1 VLAKI
6 SFSLT
11 KAFLAILFFTFIF
24 AMNFFMQ
31 NPGNS
36 GLTLP
41 FNTTTWLCISIA
53 LGIGLFYI
61 AKQQKL
67 KYDQFSLGLL
77 LVCILLTIPLF
88 YSSALFDEALARIVG
103 LWAGWLFIL
112 VLQQFDFKK
121 KHINFLLITLLIS
134 VLIQA
139 TFSYVQFL
147 LLEPGNIFAYNVN
160 RSVPYGIFQQTNV
173 LASFLSTGI
182 PLSAFLLG
190 AKPINHRYTRKLFY
204 LTPIIVV
211 PVLIILSSRTGWIVG
226 IISFLFCIPWL
237 YQNLTKKQFYK
248 WLTSVLGACILGYV
262 LLINVN
268 NATLERLEYKTKLS
282 DIRSSMYAQS
292 LDMIKAKPLLGYG
305 YGRYEAQYMHFT
317 AKQHQLNPEYKA
329 GLANTDHPHN
339 EILLWVVEGG
349 IVSMIAVLLILL
361 LVIKQLMLV
370 DKSNRLI
377 LSALL
382 IPIGLH
388 SQLELPFYHSAVHW
402 LFLLIFLFIVNYN
415 THKTSAIALP
425 SLSLLLLR
433 VSSLLLPFVTIS
445 YMLSTLYT
453 NIILTQFE
461 ATRPIDV
468 KILEKITNH
477 KTWRHRI
484 EWDVNITKLKIGIA
498 TKNHDLIKQYITWSL
513 ELIKYQPRPA
523 IYQNLISAYK
533 EINQPEKANK
543 ILKQAQ
549 YLFPDR
555 ELKY

>member
-1 VLAKI
+1 MLEKS
-6 SFSLT
+6 SFSFTKVFLT
-11 KAFLAILFFTFIF
+11 TLAFTFIF

-41 FNTTTWLCISIA
+41 FNTTTWLSISIA

-67 KYDQFSLGLL
+67 KYDQFSLGLM

-88 YSSALFDEALARIVG
+88 YSSALFDEALARVVG

-112 VLQQFDFKK
+112 VLQQFSFKQ
-121 KHINFLLITLLIS
+121 KHIHILLVTLLIS

-139 TFSYVQFL
+139 IFSYVQFL

-173 LASFLSTGI
+173 LASFLATGI
-182 PLSAFLLG
+182 PLSAYLLG
-190 AKPINHRYTRKLFY
+190 SQYNNHRHIRKLFY
-204 LTPIIVV
+204 IAPLIVI
-211 PVLIILSSRTGWIVG
+211 PVLIILSSRTGWLVAL
-226 IISFLFCIPWL
+226 ISFSLCLPWL
-237 YQNLTKKQFYK
+237 YQNLNKSQFTK
-248 WLTSVLGACILGYV
+248 WLTSIFSACILGYV
-262 LLINVN
+262 LLMNVS
-268 NATLERLEYKTKLS
+268 NATLERLEYKTRLS
-282 DIRSSMYAQS
+282 DIRSSMYVQS
-292 LDMIKAKPLLGYG
+292 LDMIKTKPILGYG
-305 YGRYEAQYMHFT
+305 YGRYEAEYMHFT

-349 IVSMIAVLLILL
+349 VVSAIAIMLILF
-361 LVIKQLMLV
+361 LVVKQLLLV
-370 DKSNRLI
+370 DKSMRFILI
-377 LSALL
+377 SLL
-382 IPIGLH
+382 TPIGLH

-402 LFLLIFLFIVNYN
+402 LLLLIFLFIVNYH
-415 THKTSAIALP
+415 TYKTSFIVLP
-425 SLSLLLLR
+425 SFSLILLR
-433 VSSLLLPFVTIS
+433 VSSLLLPLVTIS

-453 NIILTQFE
+453 NVILTRFE
-461 ATRPIDV
+461 ATRPIDI

-477 KTWRHRI
+477 TTWRHRI
-484 EWDVNITKLKIGIA
+484 EWDINITKLKIGIA
-498 TKNHDLIKQYITWSL
+498 TKNHDLIKQYINWSL

-533 EINQPEKANK
+533 EINQHEKADE
-543 ILKQAQ
+543 IAKQAK
-549 YLFPDR
+549 YLFPDK
-555 ELKY
+555 ELK

>member
-1 VLAKI
+1 
-6 SFSLT
+6 
-11 KAFLAILFFTFIF
+11 
-24 AMNFFMQ
+24 MNFFMQ

-41 FNTTTWLCISIA
+41 FNTTTWLSISIA

-88 YSSALFDEALARIVG
+88 YSTALFDEALARIVG
-103 LWAGWLFIL
+103 LWAGWLFTL
-112 VLQQFDFKK
+112 VLQQFSFKQ
-121 KHINFLLITLLIS
+121 KHINFLLVTLLIS

-173 LASFLSTGI
+173 LASFLATGI
-182 PLSAFLLG
+182 PLSAYLLG
-190 AKPINHRYTRKLFY
+190 SQYSNHRHIRKLLY
-204 LTPIIVV
+204 IAPLIVI
-211 PVLIILSSRTGWIVG
+211 PVLIILSSRTGWLVAL
-226 IISFLFCIPWL
+226 ISFSFCLPWL
-237 YQNLTKKQFYK
+237 YQNLNKSQFTK
-248 WLTSVLGACILGYV
+248 WLTSIFSACILGYV
-262 LLINVN
+262 LLVNVN

-305 YGRYEAQYMHFT
+305 YGRYEAQYLHFT

-349 IVSMIAVLLILL
+349 IVSTIAVM
-361 LVIKQLMLV
+361 LVLYLVVKQLMLV
-370 DKSNRLI
+370 DKCKRFILI
-377 LSALL
+377 ALL
-382 IPIGLH
+382 TPIGLH

-415 THKTSAIALP
+415 THKTSTIALP
-425 SLSLLLLR
+425 NFSLLLLR
-433 VSSLLLPFVTIS
+433 VSSLLLPLVTIS
-445 YMLSTLYT
+445 YMLSTLNT
-453 NIILTQFE
+453 NIILTRFE

-477 KTWRHRI
+477 TTWRHRI

-498 TKNHDLIKQYITWSL
+498 TKNHDLINQYITWSL

-533 EINQPEKANK
+533 EINQPEKATE
-543 ILKQAQ
+543 IVKQAR